1 MPLFPCPDAAY
12 AETVGA
18 AHAVLM
24 AARHF
29 PLHRPSR
36 ILIKGDNR
44 PIIDFMNSVGK
55 LRRPDLQKLL
65 TEAQHALAFSLP
77 LSSGVTLRGNSINV
91 RTSLQVS
98 LGAML
103 NNPSLPTCCLTLFLH
118 LFFHFPLPFLPSTRL
133 LLHLHSLLHPP
144 HSLFRNLRIFRS
156 QHFLN

>member
-1 MPLFPCPDAAY
+1 MSTALVALALFCGNTLLKVSLFWTPLQSLSSLCPDAAY

-29 PLHRPSR
+29 TQHRPSR

-77 LSSGVTLRGNSINV
+77 PILWSYTPREFNKC
-91 RTSLQVS
+91 
-98 LGAML
+98 AD
-103 NNPSLPTCCLTLFLH
+103 FLAGIARDYAKQCMA
-118 LFFHFPLPFLPSTRL
+118 T
-133 LLHLHSLLHPP
+133 
-144 HSLFRNLRIFRS
+144 
-156 QHFLN
+156 